1 MKYRVFALLGV
12 LALSAGSILQAQDY
26 DDIYYDA
33 SKSKTTETKAKNKAA
48 KSSKTAVLYGE
59 VPEQYRVAAQDN
71 YRLERDVDEY
81 NRRGAYA
88 PGYEIDIN
96 GDTIYEIDI
105 NGDTIFEEA
114 FANTR
119 LIERFYNPD
128 IVILSDDDDLVE
140 LYYDESPSV
149 NLIIGSDWGYS
160 TYGWNG
166 YWDDWSAPWYSW
178 NAWSWYDSWYHP
190 WHNPWY
196 NPWYNPWRYSY
207 YGGYYSNYWHWGWH
221 YSPWY
226 RTGWGWDPWYYGHHN
241 WSVPS
246 YGYRSRSGDM
256 HFNSR
261 NWGAGNSRAGLATNR
276 NHRSRLSVGASGNRN
291 SVSSTGRSRST
302 GVGSAGN
309 RPGYATS
316 RSGNMGSR
324 NNSGVTTRS
333 SSGYSRGSSGYSG
346 GSRSSSSYGSSRSSS
361 SSSGTYRSSSSGGS
375 YSGGG
380 SSSRGGSG
388 SSGGGSHGGSSGGG
402 GHRR

>member
-1 MKYRVFALLGV
+1 MKYRIFALLGV
-12 LALSAGSILQAQDY
+12 LALGAGSLLQAQDY

-33 SKSKTTETKAKNKAA
+33 SKSTTTGTKAKN
-48 KSSKTAVLYGE
+48 KSSKTAVIYGE
-59 VPEQYRVAAQDN
+59 VPEQYKVAAQDN

-105 NGDTIFEEA
+105 NGDTIYEEA

-128 IVILSDDDDLVE
+128 VVILSDDEELVE

-149 NLIIGSDWGYS
+149 NLIIGSDWGS
-160 TYGWNG
+160 TYGWNS
-166 YWDDWSAPWYSW
+166 YWDSWTAPWYSW
-178 NAWSWYDSWYHP
+178 NAWSWYDPWYR
-190 WHNPWY
+190 PWY

-207 YGGYYSNYWHWGWH
+207 YGGFYSNYWHWGWH
-221 YSPWY
+221 YTPWY
-226 RTGWGWDPWYYGHHN
+226 RTGWGWDPWYYGHH
-241 WSVPS
+241 WYVPS
-246 YGYRSRSGDM
+246 NYGYRSRSGDM
-256 HFNSR
+256 HFNNR
-261 NWGAGNSRAGLATNR
+261 HWGAGNSRAGLATNR
-276 NHRSRLSVGASGNRN
+276 NGRTRVSAGASGNRN
-291 SVSSTGRSRST
+291 SVSSTGRSHSA
-302 GVGSAGN
+302 GVGTAGS

-324 NNSGVTTRS
+324 SSSGVTTRR
-333 SSGYSRGSSGYSG
+333 SGVSGSYSG
-346 GSRSSSSYGSSRSSS
+346 GSRSSSSYGGSRS
-361 SSSGTYRSSSSGGS
+361 SSSGTYRSSSSSGSYSGGS

-380 SSSRGGSG
+380 GSHG
-388 SSGGGSHGGSSGGG
+388 SSGGGGGGSQGGSSGGG